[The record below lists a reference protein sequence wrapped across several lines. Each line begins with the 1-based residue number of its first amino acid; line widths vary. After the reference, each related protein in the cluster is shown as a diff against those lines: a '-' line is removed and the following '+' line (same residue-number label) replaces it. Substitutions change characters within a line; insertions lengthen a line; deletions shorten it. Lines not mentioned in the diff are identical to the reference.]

1 MEMQVKQVRAINGK
15 ITVPGDKSISHRAVM
30 LGALASG
37 TTEVE
42 GFLMGADCLST
53 VNCLRLLGVPVKL
66 AEDKVTVIGCG
77 GKDLQVPDSVLDTGN
92 SGTTTRL
99 LMGIL
104 ASQPGMY
111 AVLSGDSSLNRRPMD
126 RVTRP
131 LRRMGAE
138 ILGRDD
144 AALLPVTVVG
154 RELTG
159 LTYHTPVASAQ
170 VKSAILLA
178 GLRAKGHTT
187 VVEPSLSRDHT
198 ERMLQAFG
206 VRLERQ
212 GTAVT
217 LAGGQTLTGQTI
229 KVPGDISSAAFFMV
243 AALVVANGSLTI
255 KNVGINPTR
264 SGIIDALRQ
273 MGAGIT
279 LENPRKYGFEE
290 VADIKVESSSLR
302 AAEFGGDLIP
312 RMIDE
317 IPALAVAALAARGKT
332 VIRDAAELR
341 VKESDRITMLARE
354 LRKLGAEITER
365 PDGMEITGG
374 RALTGTTVTSYG
386 DHRLAMALAVAGLAA
401 RGVTTVSG
409 VESVT
414 VSFPGFQDL
423 LRSVIES

>member
-178 GLRAKGHTT
+178 GLRAKGYTT

-243 AALVVANGSLTI
+243 AALVVADGSLTI

-279 LENPRKYGFEE
+279 LENPRKYGYEE

-302 AAEFGGDLIP
+302 AAEFGGELIP

-401 RGVTTVSG
+401 RGVTIVSG
-409 VESVT
+409 VECVT